1 MPRKEEKLAVAGKI
15 EPEFN
20 RHYAKVA
27 KRYTAAGILC
37 MILFVGYLLGLIV
50 FGSEYITY
58 DNMRYLIRDFGTAA
72 GETAREFGKIV
83 YNGSADTVFAYFRG
97 GAAVCSPDAYR
108 YFDRNGTQIISDPL
122 NYADPVLAPSEKYML
137 VYDMGG
143 TGYSVYNQLTG
154 IVSKETEGRII
165 AADIANDGSLAIV
178 TRSKDTKFVVE
189 LYNAAFSKTMEV
201 YKDGYVLGVAM
212 APDGKQFLV
221 ASAVQASTDFNCE
234 IQICERGSE
243 EPVSKET
250 IPHAMPLAVRA
261 TDDGY
266 LVLCDTAV
274 YYYGSAGGAARTGTV
289 SLSGMTLKYADVCG
303 GRTALVGQVNAL
315 GSEHRVL
322 VLSES
327 GETLCDE
334 TLRMRVSGI
343 RAARGDDAL
352 CYLIAADGVIRIA
365 PDGSLSQ
372 ETPESGDVLDVVPL
386 GAGALLC
393 QKNAAYQ
400 VFVGKK

>member
-1 MPRKEEKLAVAGKI
+1 MPRQDEKLAVAGKI

-27 KRYTAAGILC
+27 KRYAAAGILC
-37 MILFVGYLLGLIV
+37 MILFVAYLLGLIV

-72 GETAREFGKIV
+72 GESAREFGKIV
-83 YNGSADTVFAYFRG
+83 YNGSSDTVFAYFRG
-97 GAAVCSPDAYR
+97 GAAVCSPDTYR
-108 YFDRNGTQIISDPL
+108 YFDKNGTQIIADPL

-143 TGYSVYNQLTG
+143 TGYAVYNQLTG
-154 IVSKETEGRII
+154 IVSKETEGKII
-165 AADIANDGSLAIV
+165 AADIADDGSLALV

-189 LYNAAFSKTMEV
+189 LYNAAFNKTMEV

-234 IQICERGSE
+234 IQVCERGSD

-250 IPHAMPLAVRA
+250 IAHAMPLAVRA

-274 YYYGSAGGAARTGTV
+274 YYYSRYGTVTKTV
-289 SLSGMTLKYADVCG
+289 SLAGMTLKYADECG
-303 GRTALVGQVNAL
+303 GRIALVGQVNAL

-322 VLSES
+322 VLAKN
-327 GETLCDE
+327 GEPLYDDTMRL
-334 TLRMRVSGI
+334 RVSGI
-343 RAARGDDAL
+343 RMARGDDAL
-352 CYLIAADGVIRIA
+352 CYLVISDGVIRVA
-365 PDGSLSQ
+365 PDSSLAQ
-372 ETPESGDVLDVVPL
+372 ESPESGDILDVIPL

-400 VFVGKK
+400 VFIGKK